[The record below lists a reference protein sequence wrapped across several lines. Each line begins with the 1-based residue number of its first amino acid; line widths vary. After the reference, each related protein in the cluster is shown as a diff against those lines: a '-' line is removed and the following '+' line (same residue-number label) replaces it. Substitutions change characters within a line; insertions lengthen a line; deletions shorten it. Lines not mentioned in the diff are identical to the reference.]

1 MRNNSSGVNLL
12 HGSHKYKKFVSFWV
26 LFFNGLFFFG
36 SVNISQK
43 FCSKGD
49 FNFKTVKFQS
59 FNTNLRN
66 FLAVNSSKLRSKHAN
81 CKKFVRILLL

>member
-1 MRNNSSGVNLL
+1 MRNNSSGVNLA

-26 LFFNGLFFFG
+26 LFLNGLYFFG

-43 FCSKGD
+43 FCAKGD
-49 FNFKTVKFQS
+49 FNFKTVQFQS

-66 FLAVNSSKLRSKHAN
+66 FLAVNSSKLRSKHAK